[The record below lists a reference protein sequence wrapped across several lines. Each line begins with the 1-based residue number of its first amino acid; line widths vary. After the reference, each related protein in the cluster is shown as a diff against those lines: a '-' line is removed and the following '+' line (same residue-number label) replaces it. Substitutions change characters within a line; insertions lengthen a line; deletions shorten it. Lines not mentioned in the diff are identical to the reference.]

1 LINHK
6 YHISSTEDLT
16 EQKQTCFYSGLELAG
31 SMKSKTIGL
40 FFIVLTLVVGIMAF
54 APSAF
59 ADQSVTITKGSSA
72 SATAACVTAN
82 NCFSPNPVNV
92 APGETVTW
100 TNTDSASHTVTS
112 GKADNSTGNIVAA
125 VFDSSLLAP
134 GKTFSHTFTA
144 ADIGT
149 INYFCQVH
157 PWMVGQVIV
166 GTASGG
172 TGGGG
177 NMNGAMIMQQMM
189 SSDGSTQV
197 SIYTT
202 PAAPTSGQPFTVTLT
217 FKDAS
222 GNMIK
227 HQNYDISITQDR
239 NSVLSNA
246 TGHTHTSNDV
256 QMTSNLASADPVDIK
271 VTLDGVGLPGT
282 DPSTWTGPKGDMVS
296 FHVVPEFGPV
306 ASLVLVIA
314 IVSVVAVTAKTRG
327 FLKL

>member
-1 LINHK
+1 
-6 YHISSTEDLT
+6 
-16 EQKQTCFYSGLELAG
+16 
-31 SMKSKTIGL
+31 MKSKTIGSL
-40 FFIVLTLVVGIMAF
+40 FVVLTLVVGIMAF

-59 ADQSVTITKGSSA
+59 ADQSVTVTKGASSG
-72 SATAACVTAN
+72 ATAACVTTN
-82 NCFSPNPVNV
+82 NCFTPNPVNV
-92 APGETVTW
+92 SPGEIVTW
-100 TNTDSASHTVTS
+100 TNTDTASHTVTS

-144 ADIGT
+144 ADVGT

-166 GTASGG
+166 GTASGVP
-172 TGGGG
+172 GGGG
-177 NMNGAMIMQQMM
+177 NMNGAMTTEQMM

-197 SIYTT
+197 SINTIPT
-202 PAAPTSGQPFTVTLT
+202 APTSGQPFTVAIT

-227 HQNYDISITQDR
+227 HQNYDISITQ
-239 NSVLSNA
+239 NGKSVLSND
-246 TGHTHTSNDV
+246 TGHTHTANDV
-256 QMTSNLASADPVDIK
+256 QMTNNLASADPIDIHI
-271 VTLDGVGLPGT
+271 TLNGIGLPGT

-296 FHVVPEFGPV
+296 FHIVPEFGPV